1 SITREAF
8 TRAGLS
14 SGMRLLDIGCGV
26 GEVARIASDV
36 VGNGRVV
43 ALDVDA
49 KAVEFARGRLSG
61 RNIEFIQSTVED
73 YKSGEPFDAAV
84 GRFILMH
91 LKDPLMALRHVS
103 SQVRPGGILCFIE
116 AWNGIATS

>member
-1 SITREAF
+1 MTSTQYMYGQGSDFEFQRLLRQGAMFESITREAF

-49 KAVEFARGRLSG
+49 KALEFARGRLSG

-73 YKSGEPFDAAV
+73 YK
-84 GRFILMH
+84 
-91 LKDPLMALRHVS
+91 
-103 SQVRPGGILCFIE
+103 
-116 AWNGIATS
+116 